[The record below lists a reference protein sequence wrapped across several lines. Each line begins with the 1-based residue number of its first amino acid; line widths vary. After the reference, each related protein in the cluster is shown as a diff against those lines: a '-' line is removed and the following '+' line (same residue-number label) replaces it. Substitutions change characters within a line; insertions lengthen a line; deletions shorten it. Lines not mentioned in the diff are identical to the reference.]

1 MRLRSHLVFAC
12 AGSSHHRRHGRHC
25 LRRPAGHV
33 AHGRGD
39 TRCSSGGR
47 VRSKSRACIT
57 HSASFQIATS
67 APLLLIILCSPESAE
82 GMNQSVAPL
91 SLIWASRGE
100 ILSRSTHTLKQ
111 ACFLCT
117 FEKTQDQK
125 KLNVLAFGQKL
136 KDFFSKNSKL

>member
-12 AGSSHHRRHGRHC
+12 DGSSRHRRHGRHY

-39 TRCSSGGR
+39 TRCSSDGR
-47 VRSKSRACIT
+47 VRSKRRACIT
-57 HSASFQIATS
+57 HFASFQTATS

-100 ILSRSTHTLKQ
+100 ILS
-111 ACFLCT
+111 FLSRYT
-117 FEKTQDQK
+117 YG
-125 KLNVLAFGQKL
+125 L
-136 KDFFSKNSKL
+136 